1 MFIRTRISQ
10 TRNRCDDVN
19 GKYGL
24 NEREKERHTQTKI
37 QKERKK
43 ERKAKAKRVIYSA
56 QLLIKSDRF
65 IEILQNFQ

>member
-1 MFIRTRISQ
+1 MISIEVEVFIRTRISQ

-43 ERKAKAKRVIYSA
+43 ERQRPNELSTVH
-56 QLLIKSDRF
+56 
-65 IEILQNFQ
+65 NF